1 MCFFRCRLKCTE
13 KFCEEEK
20 KSIFESLYSGKPKN
34 EQDTFLMGLI
44 DAKEVRRRRS
54 RNEEP
59 KQERRSNFVFH
70 ILNGKERVQVCKKAF
85 LSLYALSVK
94 AVFRLTSLLLNG
106 DRPTDRR
113 GQHLKRGNA
122 LPDSA
127 ILKINEHLRKFPKK
141 ETHYGSKPLT
151 YLDASLTVKKM
162 YEMFCSENTDLKK
175 IIKYEYYLK
184 HFNENFGY
192 RFGRPQVDVC
202 QKCEELGVKL
212 KSKELNDTAK
222 RVAAAELLVHKRKAA
237 KFYNKIKCVK
247 DLCDNNEHVEAIV
260 FDYMQNL
267 PLPFMPVND
276 VFYLRKVWQYVFE
289 IHDIKTNA
297 ATFYTYHEGTAKR
310 GPNEVASFLE
320 DYIKQ
325 IPDNVTELHVF
336 SDAAGG
342 QNRNHTLIRF
352 FLNLTMNGRFTVIH
366 QYFPIRGH
374 SFLPCDRDFGLIK
387 RAIRRHD
394 RIYTPMQY
402 VSIIANA
409 KRSTPRFTVKV
420 VETHEVLDFKAW
432 WPVYFKKTAKEV
444 AVTKQKLK
452 ESFSIA
458 KYKHFTYARES
469 PGFLVAREFIDG
481 LSSFKFHLSKNV
493 ASPPF
498 PNERAYEEKVPI
510 KTKKLEDLMKVL
522 TYIPEEEQEFFEQF
536 KEWPTT
542 SREYDSD

>member
-1 MCFFRCRLKCTE
+1 
-13 KFCEEEK
+13 
-20 KSIFESLYSGKPKN
+20 
-34 EQDTFLMGLI
+34 MGLL
-44 DAKEVRRRRS
+44 DAKEIKRRRS
-54 RNEEP
+54 RNQEP

-70 ILNGKERVQVCKKAF
+70 VLNGKERVQVCKKAF

-127 ILKINEHLRKFPKK
+127 ILKINEHIRKFPKK
-141 ETHYGSKPLT
+141 ETHYGSKPLN
-151 YLDASLTVKKM
+151 YLDSSLTVKKM
-162 YEMFCSENTDLKK
+162 FEMFCWENADLVN
-175 IIKYEYYLK
+175 IVKYEYYLK

-212 KSKELNDTAK
+212 KSSVLNDTAK
-222 RVAAAELLVHKRKAA
+222 RVAAAELVVHKRRAA
-237 KFYNKIKCVK
+237 KFYNKIKSVK
-247 DLCDNNEHVEAIV
+247 DLCNNNENVAAIV

-276 VFYLRKVWQYVFE
+276 MFYLRKVWQYVFG
-289 IHDIKTNA
+289 IHDIKTNG

-310 GPNEVASFLE
+310 GANEVTSFLQ

-325 IPDNVTELHVF
+325 IPETVTELYVF
-336 SDAAGG
+336 SDACGG
-342 QNRNHTLIRF
+342 QNRNHTLVRF
-352 FLNLTMNGRFTVIH
+352 FLNLTLNRRFKVIH

-374 SFLPCDRDFGLIK
+374 SFLPCDRDFGIIK

-394 RIYTPMQY
+394 RIYTPLQY
-402 VSIIANA
+402 VSIIAKA
-409 KRSTPRFTVKV
+409 KTSKPNFTIKV
-420 VETHEVLDFKAW
+420 IDTHEVLNFKAW
-432 WPVYFKKTAKEV
+432 WPAYFKKTTKEI
-444 AVTKQKLK
+444 VTDKETIK

-458 KYKHFTYARES
+458 KYKHLTYES
-469 PGFLVAREFIDG
+469 EHPGFIVTREFIDG
-481 LSSFKFHLSKNV
+481 ITTSKFRLSKNNV
-493 ASPPF
+493 TAPPF
-498 PNERAYEEKVPI
+498 PNERAYNGKVPI
-510 KTKKLEDLMKVL
+510 KAKKLEDLMKVL
-522 TYIPEEEQEFFEQF
+522 TYIPEEDQEFFEQF

-542 SREYDSD
+542 DREYESD